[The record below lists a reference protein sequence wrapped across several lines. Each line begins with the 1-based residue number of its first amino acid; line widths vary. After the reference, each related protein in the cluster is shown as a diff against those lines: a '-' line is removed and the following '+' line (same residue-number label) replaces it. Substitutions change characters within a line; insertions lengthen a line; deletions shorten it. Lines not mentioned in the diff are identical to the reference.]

1 MIVKIFFK
9 LQDIL
14 YYMIIVK
21 IKSGDNIEKSLKTL
35 KSKVIKTK
43 QNQKLNERKQYT
55 KKSVLRRAQILKAKY
70 IQNKKD
76 QLN

>member
-1 MIVKIFFK
+1 
-9 LQDIL
+9 
-14 YYMIIVK
+14 MIIVK
-21 IKSGDNIEKSLKTL
+21 IKSGDSIEKALKTL

-43 QNQKLNERKQYT
+43 QNQKLNERRQYT